1 MQLLVIILDKTSDL
15 ENLVHKFRD
24 IGVTG
29 LTIFDSIGIGKTS
42 LYGSGLPIIA
52 SLSRIFDS
60 DGRTYNHTV
69 FSVIKKDETLEQAI
83 QVAEEICGDFMK
95 PDVGILFTI
104 KLDRV
109 IGFATPEEINKN

>member
-1 MQLLVIILDKTSDL
+1 MHLLVIILDKTGDL

-24 IGVTG
+24 IGITG

-42 LYGSGLPIIA
+42 LYGGGVPIIA

-60 DGRTYNHTV
+60 DTKTYNHTV
-69 FSVIKKDETLEQAI
+69 FSVIRKEETLKQAI
-83 QVAEEICGDFMK
+83 QVVEEVCGDFMK

-104 KLDRV
+104 KLDSV
-109 IGFATPEEINKN
+109 IGFGTLEEYNKK